1 MSMEY
6 GIALTAGTFDP
17 VTKGHL
23 DIIKRA
29 ADMCA
34 VLIVGI
40 FENPDKKPLFSL
52 EKRYEA
58 LCAATMDIENAVVI
72 TNGGMLYEYA
82 KEAGADVII
91 KGVRNEDDRVYEQ
104 KQADFNFEHSGI
116 KTVLLEASP
125 QYKEVSSTLIRRL
138 ISEGKDISRY
148 VPEGALGVLIG

>member
-1 MSMEY
+1 MEY

-17 VTKGHL
+17 VTYGHL

-40 FENPDKKPLFSL
+40 FENPDKKPLFPL

-58 LCAATMDIENAVVI
+58 LCAATMEIENAVVI
-72 TNGGMLYEYA
+72 TNSSMLYEYA

-91 KGVRNEDDRVYEQ
+91 KGVRSESDRVYEQ
-104 KQADFNFEHSGI
+104 KQADFNYQHSGI
-116 KTVLLEASP
+116 KTVLLEADP
-125 QYKEVSSTLIRRL
+125 KYKDVSSTLVRKL
-138 ISEGKDISRY
+138 ISEGKSVSRY
-148 VPEGALGVLIG
+148 VPKDAFRVLSE

>member
-1 MSMEY
+1 MEY

-17 VTKGHL
+17 VAYGHL

-40 FENPDKKPLFSL
+40 FENPDKKPLFPL

-58 LCAATMDIENAVVI
+58 LCAATMEIENAVVI
-72 TNGGMLYEYA
+72 TNSGMLYEYA

-91 KGVRNEDDRVYEQ
+91 KGVRSESDRVYEQ
-104 KQADFNFEHSGI
+104 KQADFNYQHSGI
-116 KTVLLEASP
+116 KTVLLEADP
-125 QYKEVSSTLIRRL
+125 KYKDVSSTLVRKL
-138 ISEGKDISRY
+138 ISEGKSVSRY
-148 VPEGALGVLIG
+148 VPKDAFRVLSE

>member
-1 MSMEY
+1 MEY

-17 VTKGHL
+17 VTYGHL

-40 FENPDKKPLFSL
+40 FENPDKKPLFPL

-58 LCAATMDIENAVVI
+58 LCAATMEIENAVVI
-72 TNGGMLYEYA
+72 KNSGMLYEYA

-91 KGVRNEDDRVYEQ
+91 KGVRSESDRVYEQ
-104 KQADFNFEHSGI
+104 KQADFNYQHSGI
-116 KTVLLEASP
+116 KTVLLEADP
-125 QYKEVSSTLIRRL
+125 KYKDVSSTLVRKL
-138 ISEGKDISRY
+138 ISEGKSVSRY
-148 VPEGALGVLIG
+148 VPKDAFRVLSE

>member
-1 MSMEY
+1 MEY

-17 VTKGHL
+17 VTYGHL

-40 FENPDKKPLFSL
+40 FENPDKKPLFPL

-58 LCAATMDIENAVVI
+58 LCAATMEIENAVVI
-72 TNGGMLYEYA
+72 ANSGMLYEYA

-91 KGVRNEDDRVYEQ
+91 KGVRSESDRVYEQ
-104 KQADFNFEHSGI
+104 KQADFNYQHSGI
-116 KTVLLEASP
+116 KTVLLEADP
-125 QYKEVSSTLIRRL
+125 KYKDVSSTLVRKL
-138 ISEGKDISRY
+138 ISEGKSVSRY
-148 VPEGALGVLIG
+148 VPKDALRALSE

>member
-1 MSMEY
+1 MEY

-17 VTKGHL
+17 VTYGHL

-40 FENPDKKPLFSL
+40 FENPDKKPLFPL

-58 LCAATMDIENAVVI
+58 LCAATMEIENAVVI
-72 TNGGMLYEYA
+72 TNSGMLYEYA

-91 KGVRNEDDRVYEQ
+91 KRRPKRKRPRV
-104 KQADFNFEHSGI
+104 
-116 KTVLLEASP
+116 
-125 QYKEVSSTLIRRL
+125 
-138 ISEGKDISRY
+138 
-148 VPEGALGVLIG
+148 

>member
-1 MSMEY
+1 MEY

-17 VTKGHL
+17 VTYGHL

-40 FENPDKKPLFSL
+40 FENPDKKPLFPL

-58 LCAATMDIENAVVI
+58 LCAATMEIENAVVI
-72 TNGGMLYEYA
+72 TNSGMLYEYA

-91 KGVRNEDDRVYEQ
+91 KGVRSESDRVYEQ
-104 KQADFNFEHSGI
+104 KQADFNYQHSGI
-116 KTVLLEASP
+116 KTVLLEADP
-125 QYKEVSSTLIRRL
+125 KYKDVSSTLVRKL
-138 ISEGKDISRY
+138 ISEGKSVSRY
-148 VPEGALGVLIG
+148 VPNDALRVLSE

>member
-1 MSMEY
+1 MEY

-17 VTKGHL
+17 VTYGHL

-40 FENPDKKPLFSL
+40 FENPDKKPLFPL

-58 LCAATMDIENAVVI
+58 LCAATMEIENAVVI
-72 TNGGMLYEYA
+72 TNSGMLYEYA

-91 KGVRNEDDRVYEQ
+91 KGVRSESDRVYEQ
-104 KQADFNFEHSGI
+104 KQADFNYQHSGI
-116 KTVLLEASP
+116 KTVLLEADP
-125 QYKEVSSTLIRRL
+125 KYKDVSSTLVRKL
-138 ISEGKDISRY
+138 ISEGKSVSRY
-148 VPEGALGVLIG
+148 VPKDAFRVLSD

>member
-1 MSMEY
+1 MEY

-17 VTKGHL
+17 VTYGHL

-40 FENPDKKPLFSL
+40 FENPDKKPLFPL

-58 LCAATMDIENAVVI
+58 LCAATMEIENAVVI
-72 TNGGMLYEYA
+72 TNSGMLYEYA

-91 KGVRNEDDRVYEQ
+91 KGVRSESDRVYEQ
-104 KQADFNFEHSGI
+104 KQADFNYQHSGI
-116 KTVLLEASP
+116 KTVLLEADP
-125 QYKEVSSTLIRRL
+125 KYKDVSSTLVRKL
-138 ISEGKDISRY
+138 ISEGKSVSRY
-148 VPEGALGVLIG
+148 VPKDALRALSE

>member
-1 MSMEY
+1 MEY

-17 VTKGHL
+17 VTYGHL

-40 FENPDKKPLFSL
+40 FENPDKKPLFPL

-58 LCAATMDIENAVVI
+58 LCAATMEIENAVVI
-72 TNGGMLYEYA
+72 TNSGMLYEYA

-91 KGVRNEDDRVYEQ
+91 KGVRSESDRVYEQ
-104 KQADFNFEHSGI
+104 KQADFNYQHSGI
-116 KTVLLEASP
+116 KTVLLEADP
-125 QYKEVSSTLIRRL
+125 KYKDVSSTLVRKL
-138 ISEGKDISRY
+138 ISEGKSVSRY
-148 VPEGALGVLIG
+148 VPKDAFRVLSE

>member
-1 MSMEY
+1 MEY

-17 VTKGHL
+17 VTYGHF

-40 FENPDKKPLFSL
+40 FENPDKKPLFPL

-58 LCAATMDIENAVVI
+58 LCAATMEIENAVVI
-72 TNGGMLYEYA
+72 TNSGMLYEYA

-91 KGVRNEDDRVYEQ
+91 KGVRSESDRVYEQ
-104 KQADFNFEHSGI
+104 KQADFNYQHSGI
-116 KTVLLEASP
+116 KTVLLEADP
-125 QYKEVSSTLIRRL
+125 KYKDVSSTLVRKL
-138 ISEGKDISRY
+138 ISEGKSVSRY
-148 VPEGALGVLIG
+148 VPKDALRVLSE

>member
-1 MSMEY
+1 MEY

-17 VTKGHL
+17 VTYGHL

-40 FENPDKKPLFSL
+40 FENPDKKPLFPL

-58 LCAATMDIENAVVI
+58 LCAATMEIENAVVI
-72 TNGGMLYEYA
+72 TNSGMLYEYA

-91 KGVRNEDDRVYEQ
+91 KGVRSESDRVYEQ
-104 KQADFNFEHSGI
+104 KQADFNYQHSGI
-116 KTVLLEASP
+116 KTVLLEADP
-125 QYKEVSSTLIRRL
+125 KYKNVSSTLVRKL
-138 ISEGKDISRY
+138 ISEGKSVSRY
-148 VPEGALGVLIG
+148 VPKDAFRVLSE

>member
-1 MSMEY
+1 MEY

-17 VTKGHL
+17 GTYGHL

-40 FENPDKKPLFSL
+40 FENPDKKPLFPL

-58 LCAATMDIENAVVI
+58 LCAATMEIENAVVI
-72 TNGGMLYEYA
+72 TNSGMLYEYA

-91 KGVRNEDDRVYEQ
+91 KGVRSESDRVYEQ
-104 KQADFNFEHSGI
+104 KQADFNYQHSGI
-116 KTVLLEASP
+116 KTVLLEADP
-125 QYKEVSSTLIRRL
+125 KYKDVSSTLVRKL
-138 ISEGKDISRY
+138 ISEGKSVSRY
-148 VPEGALGVLIG
+148 VPKDAFRVLSE

>member
-1 MSMEY
+1 MMEY

-23 DIIKRA
+23 DIIRRA

-52 EKRYEA
+52 EKRFEA
-58 LCAATMDIENAVVI
+58 LCAATMDIDNAIVI
-72 TNGGMLYEYA
+72 TNDGMLFEYA
-82 KEAGADVII
+82 KEARVDVII
-91 KGVRNEDDRVYEQ
+91 KGVRDENDLAYEQ

-116 KTVLLEASP
+116 KTVFLEADP
-125 QYKEVSSTLIRRL
+125 KYKNVSSTLVRKL
-138 ISEGKDISRY
+138 ISEGKDVSRY
-148 VPEGALGVLIG
+148 VPKEAISVFKG

>member
-1 MSMEY
+1 MEY

-17 VTKGHL
+17 VTYGHL

-40 FENPDKKPLFSL
+40 FENPDKKPLFPL

-58 LCAATMDIENAVVI
+58 LCAATMEIENAVVI
-72 TNGGMLYEYA
+72 TNSGMLYEYA

-91 KGVRNEDDRVYEQ
+91 KGVRSESDRVYEQ
-104 KQADFNFEHSGI
+104 KQADFNYQHSGI
-116 KTVLLEASP
+116 KTVLLEADP
-125 QYKEVSSTLIRRL
+125 KYKDVSSTLVRKL
-138 ISEGKDISRY
+138 ISEGKSVSRSACA
-148 VPEGALGVLIG
+148 PF

>member
-1 MSMEY
+1 MEY

-17 VTKGHL
+17 VTYGHL

-58 LCAATMDIENAVVI
+58 LCAATMEIENAVVI
-72 TNGGMLYEYA
+72 TNSGMLYEYA

-91 KGVRNEDDRVYEQ
+91 KGIRSESDRVYEQ
-104 KQADFNFEHSGI
+104 KQADFNYQHSGI
-116 KTVLLEASP
+116 KTVLLEADP
-125 QYKEVSSTLIRRL
+125 KYKDVSSTLVRKL
-138 ISEGKDISRY
+138 ISEGKSVSRY
-148 VPEGALGVLIG
+148 VPKDALCVLSE

>member
-1 MSMEY
+1 MEY

-17 VTKGHL
+17 VTYGHL

-40 FENPDKKPLFSL
+40 FENPDKKPLFPL

-58 LCAATMDIENAVVI
+58 LCAATMEIENAVVI
-72 TNGGMLYEYA
+72 TNSGMLYEYA

-91 KGVRNEDDRVYEQ
+91 KGVRSESDRMYEQ
-104 KQADFNFEHSGI
+104 KQADFNYQHSGI
-116 KTVLLEASP
+116 KTVLLEADP
-125 QYKEVSSTLIRRL
+125 KYKDVSSTLVRKL
-138 ISEGKDISRY
+138 ISEGKSVSRY
-148 VPEGALGVLIG
+148 VPKDAFRVLSE

>member
-1 MSMEY
+1 MEY

-17 VTKGHL
+17 VTYGHL

-40 FENPDKKPLFSL
+40 FENPDKKPLFPL

-58 LCAATMDIENAVVI
+58 LCAATMEIENAIVI
-72 TNGGMLYEYA
+72 TNSGMLYEYA

-91 KGVRNEDDRVYEQ
+91 KGVRSESDRVYEQ
-104 KQADFNFEHSGI
+104 KQADFNYQHSGI
-116 KTVLLEASP
+116 KTVLLEADP
-125 QYKEVSSTLIRRL
+125 KYKDVSSTLVRKL
-138 ISEGKDISRY
+138 ISEGKSVSRY
-148 VPEGALGVLIG
+148 VPKDAFRVLSE

>member
-1 MSMEY
+1 MEY

-17 VTKGHL
+17 VTYGHL

-40 FENPDKKPLFSL
+40 FENPDNKPLFPL

-58 LCAATMDIENAVVI
+58 LCAATMEIENAVVI
-72 TNGGMLYEYA
+72 TNSGMLYEYA

-91 KGVRNEDDRVYEQ
+91 KGVRSESDRVYEQ
-104 KQADFNFEHSGI
+104 KQADFNYQHSGI
-116 KTVLLEASP
+116 KTVLLEADP
-125 QYKEVSSTLIRRL
+125 KYKDVSSTLVRKL
-138 ISEGKDISRY
+138 ISEGKSVSRY
-148 VPEGALGVLIG
+148 VPKDAFRVLSE

>member
-1 MSMEY
+1 MMEY

-23 DIIKRA
+23 DIIRRA

-34 VLIVGI
+34 VLIIGI

-52 EKRYEA
+52 EKRFEA
-58 LCAATMDIENAVVI
+58 LCAATMDIDNAIVI
-72 TNGGMLYEYA
+72 TNDGMLFEYA

-91 KGVRNEDDRVYEQ
+91 KGVRDENDLTYEQ

-116 KTVLLEASP
+116 KTVFLEADP
-125 QYKEVSSTLIRRL
+125 KYKNVSSTLVRKL
-138 ISEGKDISRY
+138 ISEGKDVSRCVPKEAIS
-148 VPEGALGVLIG
+148 VFKG